1 MPAIVAKLLLPLLI
15 LLSQPAVSG
24 HEVVKNISGA
34 EVITAE
40 GLLNKVY
47 EYPGLV
53 IVDTRHKGD
62 RVQGYI
68 EGSVNLSDT
77 DTDCSRLAEIISSYE
92 TPAMFYCNGIKCERS
107 ANAIHKAIACGYEKI
122 YWLRGGF
129 NEWKAK
135 GFPYSSK

>member
-1 MPAIVAKLLLPLLI
+1 MPAIVGKLLLPLLI

-53 IVDTRHKGD
+53 IVDTRHRGD

-68 EGSVNLSDT
+68 EGSVNLPDT

-92 TPAMFYCNGIKCERS
+92 TPVMFYCNGIKCERS

-135 GFPYSSK
+135 GFPYSSR